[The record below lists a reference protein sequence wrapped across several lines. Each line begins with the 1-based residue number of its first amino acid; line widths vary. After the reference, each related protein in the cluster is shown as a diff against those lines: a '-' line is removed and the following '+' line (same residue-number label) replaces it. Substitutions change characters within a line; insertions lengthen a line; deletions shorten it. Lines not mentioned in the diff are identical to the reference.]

1 MLKEIENYLSFLN
14 DLRGQ
19 VKTLLEGL
27 PKEALDWR
35 PLEGQGELATNSLAV
50 MTMHLAGSEAFWI
63 KEIIGR
69 QSIQRDRDAE
79 FVARGLGFSELA
91 AKMETGSK
99 DTPAILSSL
108 TPAQL
113 EETRKFRDRMVTV
126 RWAILHVIEHFAM
139 HVGHMQLTRQ
149 LWLANFGKK

>member
-1 MLKEIENYLSFLN
+1 MLKEIETYLSFLN

-35 PLEGQGELATNSLAV
+35 PLDGQGELATNSPAV
-50 MTMHLAGSEAFWI
+50 MMIHLAGSEAFWV

-79 FVARGLGFSELA
+79 FVVKGLGVSDLLA
-91 AKMETGSK
+91 KIEAGAK
-99 DTPAILSSL
+99 DTAAILSSL
-108 TPAQL
+108 TSSQL
-113 EETRKFRDRMVTV
+113 EETRKFRDRTVTV
-126 RWAILHVIEHFAM
+126 RWGILHVVEHWAI

-149 LWLANFGKK
+149 LWQAKLGKK

>member
-1 MLKEIENYLSFLN
+1 MLKESENYLSFLN
-14 DLRGQ
+14 DLRSQ
-19 VKTLLEGL
+19 VKTLLEGV

-35 PLEGQGELATNSLAV
+35 PLDGQGELATNSMAV
-50 MTMHLAGSEAFWI
+50 MTIHLAGSEAFWI

-69 QSIQRDRDAE
+69 QSIHRDRDAE
-79 FVARGLGFSELA
+79 FVIKGLGFSELA
-91 AKMETGSK
+91 AKMETGAK

-113 EETRKFRDRMVTV
+113 EETRKFRDRTVTV
-126 RWAILHVIEHFAM
+126 RWAILHLIEHFAM

-149 LWLANFGKK
+149 LWQAKSGKK

>member
-35 PLEGQGELATNSLAV
+35 PLDGQGELATNSMAV
-50 MTMHLAGSEAFWI
+50 MTIHLGGSEAFWI

-79 FVARGLGFSELA
+79 FVAKGLGFSELA
-91 AKMETGSK
+91 AKLEAGVK
-99 DTPAILSSL
+99 DSTAILSLL

-113 EETRKFRDRMVTV
+113 EETRKFRDRTVTV
-126 RWAILHVIEHFAM
+126 RWAILHLIEHFAM

-149 LWLANFGKK
+149 LWLAKSGKK

>member
-1 MLKEIENYLSFLN
+1 MLKEIESYVSFLN

-35 PLEGQGELATNSLAV
+35 PLDGQGELATNSLAV
-50 MTMHLAGSEAFWI
+50 MTIHLAGSEAFWI

-69 QSIQRDRDAE
+69 QPIQRDRDAE
-79 FVARGLGFSELA
+79 FVIKGLGFAELA
-91 AKMETGSK
+91 AKLEAGAKNST
-99 DTPAILSSL
+99 AILSSL
-108 TPAQL
+108 TASQL
-113 EETRKFRDRMVTV
+113 EETRKFRDRTVTV

-139 HVGHMQLTRQ
+139 HIGHMQLTRQ
-149 LWLANFGKK
+149 LWQAKLGKK

>member
-1 MLKEIENYLSFLN
+1 MLKEIEIYLSFLN

-35 PLEGQGELATNSLAV
+35 PLDGEGELATNSPAV
-50 MTMHLAGSEAFWI
+50 MMTHLAGSEAFWV

-69 QSIQRDRDAE
+69 QPIQRNRDAE
-79 FVARGLGFSELA
+79 FVVKGLGVSDLLA
-91 AKMETGSK
+91 KIETGAK
-99 DTPAILSSL
+99 DTAAILSSL
-108 TPAQL
+108 TSSQL
-113 EETRKFRDRMVTV
+113 EETRKFRDRTVTV
-126 RWAILHVIEHFAM
+126 RWGILHVVEHWAI

-149 LWLANFGKK
+149 LWQAKLGKK

>member
-19 VKTLLEGL
+19 VKILLEGL

-35 PLEGQGELATNSLAV
+35 PLDGQGELATNSMAV
-50 MTMHLAGSEAFWI
+50 MTIHLAGSEAFWI

-79 FVARGLGFSELA
+79 FVAKGLGFSELA
-91 AKMETGSK
+91 AKLEAGAK
-99 DTPAILSSL
+99 DSAAILSPL
-108 TPAQL
+108 TPGQL
-113 EETRKFRDRMVTV
+113 EETRKFRDRTVTV
-126 RWAILHVIEHFAM
+126 RWAILHLIEHFAM

-149 LWLANFGKK
+149 LWLAKFGKK

>member
-35 PLEGQGELATNSLAV
+35 PLDGQGELATNSLAG
-50 MTMHLAGSEAFWI
+50 MTIHLAGSEAFWI

-69 QSIQRDRDAE
+69 QSIHRDRDAE
-79 FVARGLGFSELA
+79 FVAKGLGFSELA
-91 AKMETGSK
+91 AKMEAGAK
-99 DTPAILSSL
+99 DTPSILSSL
-108 TPAQL
+108 TSSQL
-113 EETRKFRDRMVTV
+113 EEARKFRDRTVTV
-126 RWAILHVIEHFAM
+126 RWAILHVIEHWAM
-139 HVGHMQLTRQ
+139 HIGHMQLTRQ
-149 LWLANFGKK
+149 LWPANFGKK

>member
-35 PLEGQGELATNSLAV
+35 LLAGQGDLATNSLAV
-50 MTMHLAGSEAFWI
+50 MTTHLAGSEAFWI

-69 QSIQRDRDAE
+69 QSIHRDRDAE
-79 FVARGLGFSELA
+79 FVVKGLGFSELA
-91 AKMETGSK
+91 GKIETGAK
-99 DTPAILSSL
+99 DTQPILSSL
-108 TPAQL
+108 TTAQL

-126 RWAILHVIEHFAM
+126 RWAILHVIEHGAM
-139 HVGHMQLTRQ
+139 HIGHMHLTRQ
-149 LWLANFGKK
+149 LWLAK

>member
-14 DLRGQ
+14 DLHNQ

-35 PLEGQGELATNSLAV
+35 PLDGQGELATNSLAV
-50 MTMHLAGSEAFWI
+50 MTIHLAGSEAFWM
-63 KEIIGR
+63 KEIIGG
-69 QSIQRDRDAE
+69 QSIHRDRDAE
-79 FVARGLGFSELA
+79 FIVKGLEFPELIAKLETA
-91 AKMETGSK
+91 AK
-99 DTPAILSSL
+99 DTPSILSSL

-126 RWAILHVIEHFAM
+126 RWAILHVIEHWAM
-139 HVGHMQLTRQ
+139 HIGHMQLTRQ
-149 LWLANFGKK
+149 LWLAKFGKK

>member
-1 MLKEIENYLSFLN
+1 MLKEIENYLFFLN

-35 PLEGQGELATNSLAV
+35 PLDGQGELSTNSFAV
-50 MTMHLAGSEAFWI
+50 MAIHLAGSEAFWI
-63 KEIIGR
+63 IEIIGR

-79 FVARGLGFSELA
+79 FVAKGLGFSELA
-91 AKMETGSK
+91 AKMEAGAK

-108 TPAQL
+108 TSSQL
-113 EETRKFRDRMVTV
+113 EETRKFRDRTVTV
-126 RWAILHVIEHFAM
+126 RWAILHLIEHYAM

-149 LWLANFGKK
+149 LWQAKLDKK

>member
-1 MLKEIENYLSFLN
+1 MLKEIEIYLSFLN

-35 PLEGQGELATNSLAV
+35 PLDGQGELATNSLTV
-50 MTMHLAGSEAFWI
+50 MTIHLAGSEAFWI

-69 QSIQRDRDAE
+69 QSIHRDRDAE
-79 FVARGLGFSELA
+79 FVAKGLGFSELI
-91 AKMETGSK
+91 AKLETGAK
-99 DTPAILSSL
+99 DTPPILSSL
-108 TPAQL
+108 TSAQL
-113 EETRKFRDRMVTV
+113 EETRKFRDRIVTV
-126 RWAILHVIEHFAM
+126 RWAILHLIEHFAM